1 MNEWISAMTR
11 NPFSRIHS
19 PRIFWQLWLHCWH
32 GDIVLGKTLLLNLY
46 FKKPAEIAHEA
57 GSIIGSK
64 SCNWVHIIQFC
75 VGENGTQA
83 PFFQLKIPT
92 WPCSCS
98 SYSVNWYAIGC
109 EDVVSFF
116 LFIQQILIK
125 CLGGGGDPWT
135 WQSTEESE
143 FHWSMSWANKYQ
155 EKLGKGKILTNHSEH
170 AKL

>member
-11 NPFSRIHS
+11 NPFSRILS
-19 PRIFWQLWLHCWH
+19 PRIFWQLWLHCWQ

-125 CLGGGGDPWT
+125 CLGVGGPMDLTVHLRIRIPLKYVLSQQIPGKAGERENPYKP
-135 WQSTEESE
+135 
-143 FHWSMSWANKYQ
+143 FWAC
-155 EKLGKGKILTNHSEH
+155 
-170 AKL
+170 